1 MKVAVLESETKR
13 INGHLKSFES
23 VTYQNLSSLL
33 KDFKG
38 FDAIVIDKKFINLD
52 IAKLFK
58 DFDIETVILNSG
70 KIDFD
75 DSYITEIID
84 YSEIDSIKEK
94 MQYVQSKCRIKKAL
108 KHEEIVLDSLLDIFN
123 RLSVA

>member
-23 VTYQNLSSLL
+23 ITYQNLSSLL

-38 FDAIVIDKKFINLD
+38 FDAIVIDKKFINFD
-52 IAKLFK
+52 ISKLFR
-58 DFDIETVILNSG
+58 DFDIETIILNNG
-70 KIDFD
+70 KIDFN

-94 MQYVQSKCRIKKAL
+94 MQYVESKCRIKKAL
-108 KHEEIVLDSLLDIFN
+108 YREQKILDRLLNIFN
-123 RLSVA
+123 NQSVV